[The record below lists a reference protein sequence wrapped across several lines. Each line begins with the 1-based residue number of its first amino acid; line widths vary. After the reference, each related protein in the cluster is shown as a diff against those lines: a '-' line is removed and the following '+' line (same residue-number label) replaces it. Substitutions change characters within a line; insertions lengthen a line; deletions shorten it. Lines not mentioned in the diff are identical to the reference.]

1 VNLVDS
7 SAGLEYF
14 ADGPNA
20 SFFATAIQKSRE
32 LIVPTVVILEVYKR
46 ILQQRNARAALEAV
60 AALRQGHIVDLTATL
75 AIAAASL
82 SHSERLPMADSII
95 LATARA
101 ENAIIWTQ

>member
-1 VNLVDS
+1 MNLVDS

-46 ILQQRNARAALEAV
+46 ILQQRNARAAIGD
-60 AALRQGHIVDLTATL
+60 RRR
-75 AIAAASL
+75 ASPRTHHRPN
-82 SHSERLPMADSII
+82 SNTGNCRRITQSFRKIADSII